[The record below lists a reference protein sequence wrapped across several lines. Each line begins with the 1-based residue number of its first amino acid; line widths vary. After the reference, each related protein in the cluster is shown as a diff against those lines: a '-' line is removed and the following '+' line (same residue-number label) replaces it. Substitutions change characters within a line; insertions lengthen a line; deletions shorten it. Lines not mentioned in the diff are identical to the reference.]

1 MTVIDLGIH
10 AFFLVLLIQG
20 PPAGASDQQEC
31 AVKKQ
36 EGGNGDF
43 WNNTNVQNVDIE
55 WLQIT
60 DKYAKK
66 MNGNSELVDGH
77 LDPSIKGNKGAYLM
91 KSQYKISMFVHS
103 SPDVVS
109 DFIKAIKAPYCDPT
123 LVALGIE
130 ILELKGPGNFLD
142 VGSNIGSCAL
152 VWGSM
157 GHTVWAVEPMS
168 HNAKLIRKSTMANR
182 GEMSGHVHTL
192 PVGAGN
198 IDEDTVIYL
207 APHNAGNNRIGAK
220 EVAKKYSAISEKMA
234 WQCQDVKVRRLD
246 KLLPAGVHFDVAKF
260 DVQGY
265 ELFAMQGLE
274 GVLNRR
280 SGGQGIDY
288 IYYEVESEMLAENGV
303 GNNDIGAFLS
313 PLGYTSTTMER
324 HGKDKLVQHNT
335 VSSRVHINF

>member
-1 MTVIDLGIH
+1 MVNGMH
-10 AFFLVLLIQG
+10 AFFLVLLIRSS
-20 PPAGASDQQEC
+20 PAGASDQQGC

-36 EGGNGDF
+36 EGGAGDF
-43 WNNTNVQNVDIE
+43 WNNSNVQKIDIE

-60 DKYAKK
+60 EKYAKHL
-66 MNGNSELVDGH
+66 NGNNDLADGH
-77 LDPSIKGNKGAYLM
+77 LSPLIKGEKGAYFR
-91 KSQYKISMFVHS
+91 KVEPFNFSMFVHS
-103 SPDVVS
+103 TTDVVS
-109 DFIKAIKAPYCDPT
+109 DSIKRINTPYCDPT

-130 ILELKGPGNFLD
+130 ILESKGRGNFLD
-142 VGSNIGSCAL
+142 IGSNIGSCAL

-168 HNAKLIRKSTMANR
+168 HNIKLIRKSTMANR
-182 GEMSGHVHTL
+182 GKMRGHVHVL

-198 IDEDTVIYL
+198 SDEDTVIYL